1 MSQNVDLLVH
11 IGPLRENSE
20 ALLKHL
26 NHVTLLAPL
35 YSMPERQ
42 QTLVKALPS
51 LHFAD
56 QPVTPPGGEAV
67 CYSYTPQEFT
77 SLAPAGELTSLYPG
91 LGKARQQTVDTQTL
105 PQALKQ
111 AGLGQATLTHL
122 IIEQPE
128 IALSLLQAFNHSG
141 LLDQLTHLW
150 VRTSPLRLYEGMATS
165 VELLQWCEQQ
175 GFEEVAQDAEDPDFF
190 LLGFARN
197 PLYNKLKDT
206 EAKLAEHEA
215 QLSQL
220 SAERDTLEK
229 ELAETTQNSK
239 QRAEKAQQQ
248 LVESAT
254 QLKEKDAQLSERDSH
269 LKQLKEEHDALKK
282 TLSEIEQSSKKSAEK
297 AQQQLDDSAT
307 QLKEKDVQ
315 LSERDSQLKQLKEEH
330 DALKK
335 TLSETKQSSK
345 QSAEKAQQQLE
356 EKGAEL
362 NERDAQL
369 EQLNAEFVTLKKKLL
384 EAEQNLNQST
394 EKAQQ
399 QLEEQATQLKEKNAQ
414 LAERDTQLSQL
425 TEERDTLKKQLN
437 QAAKASQQHQ
447 KEHQESEQKL
457 KDATQKCE
465 EVEQQLQNAEQAEQ
479 KVQKK
484 LEETHAWFITRKQQ
498 AEEGAEQIKALQAKL
513 ETQQA
518 QVESLQEKLTLSEEE
533 RENYQRYFANR
544 KKQHE
549 EAEAK
554 LTEAQQQ
561 LTDKDA
567 MVSQLNEQLAMLKQS
582 NERFG
587 QLESKL
593 ETLFGEQRSYIQQ
606 TTSALGQ
613 HVTRS
618 ARQQRDEQA
627 LTHYLQHGQCP
638 VSTQLAPSYA
648 MALLE
653 HYDTHHHDVVVVF
666 GSTHT
671 TELLAQSIIN
681 ARTEQPRLIRQN
693 GQRQE
698 THNEVTLS
706 HDDLPQ
712 TIVSIQHQ
720 KTTNNE
726 LKERL
731 NNKCL
736 SHAVNV
742 VYAPWGDCQANDQ
755 TALFYAA
762 DSTLQCLNQWLPE
775 DARVLVIVGET
786 LPEAGH
792 SREVALPLLLK
803 QLPTQR
809 LDVVLEGNNYSQE
822 SELTTCWDTLLETR
836 QRPGQWLTL
845 PNALGLR
852 VEG

>member
-1 MSQNVDLLVH
+1 MSQKVDLLVH
-11 IGPLRENSE
+11 IGPLREESE
-20 ALLKHL
+20 ALLKHV
-26 NHVTLLAPL
+26 NHVTLWAPL
-35 YSMPERQ
+35 YPMPERQ
-42 QTLVKALPS
+42 QTLVKALPG
-51 LHFAD
+51 LYLAE

-67 CYSYTPQEFT
+67 CYAYSLQEFT

-91 LGKARQQTVDTQTL
+91 LGKARQQSVDTQTL

-165 VELLQWCEQQ
+165 IELSQWCEQQ
-175 GFEEVAQDAEDPDFF
+175 GFEEVTQDAEDPDFF

-220 SAERDTLEK
+220 SAARDTLEK

-248 LVESAT
+248 LDDSAT
-254 QLKEKDAQLSERDSH
+254 QLKEKDAQLSERDN
-269 LKQLKEEHDALKK
+269 
-282 TLSEIEQSSKKSAEK
+282 
-297 AQQQLDDSAT
+297 
-307 QLKEKDVQ
+307 
-315 LSERDSQLKQLKEEH
+315 QLKQLKEEH

-335 TLSETKQSSK
+335 MLSETKQSSK
-345 QSAEKAQQQLE
+345 QSAEKTQQQLE

-362 NERDAQL
+362 NERDAKL
-369 EQLNAEFVTLKKKLL
+369 EQLNAELVALKKKLL

-394 EKAQQ
+394 EKAQH
-399 QLEEQATQLKEKNAQ
+399 QLGEKATQLKEKNAQ

-447 KEHQESEQKL
+447 KERQESEQKL
-457 KDATQKCE
+457 KDATQKYE
-465 EVEQQLQNAEQAEQ
+465 EVEQQLQNTEQAGQ

-513 ETQQA
+513 KTQQA

-554 LTEAQQQ
+554 LAEAQQQ
-561 LTDKDA
+561 LTEKDA

-593 ETLFGEQRSYIQQ
+593 ESLFGEQRSYIQQ

-627 LTHYLQHGQCP
+627 LTHYLQHGQRP
-638 VSTQLAPSYA
+638 VSTQLAPGYA

-653 HYDTHHHDVVVVF
+653 HYDTHHHDVVVIF

-671 TELLAQSIIN
+671 TELLAQSIVN
-681 ARTEQPRLIRQN
+681 ARVEQPRLMRQN

-720 KTTNNE
+720 KTVSDE

-731 NNKCL
+731 NNKRL
-736 SHAVNV
+736 SHAVNL
-742 VYAPWGDCQANDQ
+742 VYAPWGECQANDQ
-755 TALFYAA
+755 TALFYSAE
-762 DSTLQCLNQWLPE
+762 STLQRLNQWLPE

-809 LDVVLEGNNYSQE
+809 LDVVLEGNNYPQE
-822 SELTTCWDTLLETR
+822 SELTTRWDTLLETR
-836 QRPGQWLTL
+836 QRPAQWLNL
-845 PNALGLR
+845 PNAHSLKL
-852 VEG
+852 EG